1 MSESFD
7 QLVGIM
13 ARLRGEN
20 GCPWD
25 REQNHHTLKQYII
38 EEAYEVLDAI
48 DSGDMPHLKEELG
61 DLLLQVVFHSQL
73 ASERGDF
80 TVDDAILGICEKLI
94 RRHPHVF
101 AESDAKTPQEVLN
114 QWEAIKR
121 NEKEGEPTKSVLH
134 GVPRGMPALL
144 RATRLQKKAKTVG
157 FDWDTTDEAFAKVD
171 EEYHEF
177 REAIAKNDSEKMEE
191 ELGDLLFSLV
201 NVARFIEVNP
211 EEALAKT
218 INKFTKRFTFL
229 ENEIKK
235 SGRKME
241 TVSLEEMEKLW
252 NKAKEEEK

>member
-1 MSESFD
+1 MSEPFNR
-7 QLVGIM
+7 LVGIM
-13 ARLRGEN
+13 AQLRGEN

-80 TVDDAILGICEKLI
+80 TVDDAITGICEKLI

-101 AESDAKTPQEVLN
+101 AESNAKTADEVLN
-114 QWEAIKR
+114 QWEKIKR
-121 NEKEGEPTKSVLH
+121 AENPNKPKGVLH
-134 GVPRGMPALL
+134 GVPRAMPALL

-177 REAIAKNDSEKMEE
+177 REAIAEGNVNKMEE

-201 NVARFIEVNP
+201 NVARFIEINP

-218 INKFTKRFTFL
+218 INKFTKRFTFVE
-229 ENEIKK
+229 ENITA

-241 TVSLEEMEKLW
+241 TVSLEEMENLW
-252 NKAKEEEK
+252 NKAKEKEK

>member
-7 QLVGIM
+7 RLVDIM

-25 REQNHHTLKQYII
+25 REQNHKTLKQYLI

-48 DSGDMPHLKEELG
+48 DSGDMSHLKEELG

-80 TVDDAILGICEKLI
+80 TVDDSIRAICEKLI

-101 AESDAKTPQEVLN
+101 AESNAKTADEVLN

-121 NEKEGEPTKSVLH
+121 DEKKDEPTRGVLH

-177 REAIAKNDSEKMEE
+177 REAISENDPKKMEE

-218 INKFTKRFTFL
+218 IQKFTNRFAFI
-229 ENEIKK
+229 EEKIKE

-241 TVSLEEMEKLW
+241 TASLEEMEELW
-252 NKAKEEEK
+252 NRAKEEKK